1 MSKDKYNSD
10 SDSFDVSEFTKQV
23 NAEIDAAR
31 AGVEISESDEVPIR
45 KKDLELKVRERNDIK
60 IEVEPEGKPEANVD
74 DEVENESRAIGNIYV
89 YSKKCLNCIHFAPT
103 VGKKVY
109 HDCHFT
115 NGNENCPASEVKV
128 IVMLPYQMIAK
139 KLYDAHVG
147 NDAAKLSSL
156 MARLNR
162 QDTEEVAKVLSHYS
176 SLLAGASTS
185 AV

>member
-1 MSKDKYNSD
+1 MSKENYVSD
-10 SDSFDVSEFTKQV
+10 SDEFDVSEFTKQV
-23 NAEIDAAR
+23 NKEIDMVR
-31 AGVEISESDEVPIR
+31 AGIEISDSDNDAATPSRAKV
-45 KKDLELKVRERNDIK
+45 ELKVRERSDEKIK
-60 IEVEPEGKPEANVD
+60 VIET
-74 DEVENESRAIGNIYV
+74 EVGTENETENRVIGNLYV

-103 VGKKVY
+103 IGKKVY

-128 IVMLPYQMIAK
+128 VVMLPYQMIAK

-162 QDTEEVAKVLSHYS
+162 QDSEEVAKVLSHYS
-176 SLLAGASTS
+176 KLLAGTVTTAD
-185 AV
+185 